1 MSQKTISSADTGR
14 LSGMDMD
21 SQQVEEDEDTRNAL
35 FEYVVERASRDQT
48 LSREQATT
56 FTRVQ
61 HQTGRGN
68 HTEAALVG
76 RRLAELGK
84 FQCCALIR
92 FLRLEDSLTVHYS
105 RVHDC
110 PCPIAKNVWVFFC
123 HRGCPREQIQ

>member
-1 MSQKTISSADTGR
+1 MSQKTISSADTRR

-48 LSREQATT
+48 LSHEQATT

-68 HTEAALVG
+68 QTEAALVG
-76 RRLAELGK
+76 KRLAELGK

-92 FLRLEDSLTVHYS
+92 LLHLQDSLTVHYS

-110 PCPIAKNVWVFFC
+110 PCPTAKNVCCFC

>member
-1 MSQKTISSADTGR
+1 
-14 LSGMDMD
+14 MDMD
-21 SQQVEEDEDTRNAL
+21 SQHVEEDEDTRNAL

-68 HTEAALVG
+68 QTEAALVG
-76 RRLAELGK
+76 KRLAELGK

-92 FLRLEDSLTVHYS
+92 LLHLQRIV
-105 RVHDC
+105 
-110 PCPIAKNVWVFFC
+110 
-123 HRGCPREQIQ
+123 